1 MPWRIQEPRISGEFP
16 NFKQQPTTITNMSN
30 RRSFLKSA
38 GLAALSLPLMS
49 FDQSQNWSLDPLKR
63 HFETPDDYWAMIRKQ
78 FPLKEGQ
85 TYFNNGTMGP
95 TPGYTIDVMINHM
108 LHWNKE
114 AATVDYKNGS
124 GPELLSGY
132 FPYQE
137 LREKLGSLINCNFK
151 EISITQNATFGMNYV
166 GMGLDLKP
174 GDELLNTNQEHGGGF
189 GAWQTL
195 AKRKGC
201 VYKQA
206 TMPVPANDP
215 QQIYESVFKEVT
227 PKTKVIAIPHMVSVY
242 GTIMPVKA
250 ICEEAR
256 RLGIFTLLDG
266 AQCVG
271 HIDVDVKDIGCD
283 AYYSSLHKWLLAPP
297 GSGLLYV
304 NKEVAS
310 SIWST
315 IASYNWDNQDDH
327 GFRLMQNG
335 TGNPALIAGYSA
347 AVDFFNSVGKDRWL
361 GRIKELGAYLRNG
374 LKQMPH
380 VTIHSSTNEAM
391 AAGITTYAVKG
402 YTGPELQQTLWER
415 EKLQPRS
422 VGNELL
428 RHSVHI
434 YNSKAEID
442 KALDVIKNLA

>member
-1 MPWRIQEPRISGEFP
+1 
-16 NFKQQPTTITNMSN
+16 MSN
-30 RRSFLKSA
+30 RRAFIKSA
-38 GLAALSLPLMS
+38 GLAAFSIPLLS
-49 FDQSQNWSLDPLKR
+49 FDHNKEWSLEPLFNTYTDP
-63 HFETPDDYWAMIRKQ
+63 EAYWAMVRKQ

-95 TPGYTIDVMINHM
+95 TSGYVLDTMINHM
-108 LHWNKE
+108 LHYNKE
-114 AATVDYKNGS
+114 AASIDYKNGS

-132 FPYQE
+132 FPCEQ
-137 LREKLGSLINCNFK
+137 LRQKLGRIVNCDFK

-166 GMGLDLKP
+166 GMGLDLKE

-206 TMPVPANDP
+206 TMPMPANDE
-215 QQIYESVFKEVT
+215 QEIIDAIFKEVT
-227 PKTKVIAIPHMVSVY
+227 PKTRVIAIPHMVSVY
-242 GTIMPVKA
+242 GTVMPVKA
-250 ICEEAR
+250 ICAAAKKR
-256 RLGIFTLLDG
+256 GIFTVLDG

-297 GSGLLYV
+297 GSGLLYI
-304 NKEVAS
+304 NKEVVGD
-310 SIWST
+310 IWST

-335 TGNPALIAGYSA
+335 TGNPALMAGYEA
-347 AVDFFNSVGKDRWL
+347 AVDFFNSIGKERWL
-361 GRIKELGAYLRNG
+361 ARVKELGAYLRNG
-374 LKQMPH
+374 LKDMNH
-380 VTIHSSTNEAM
+380 VTISSSTNEAM

-402 YTGPELQQTLWER
+402 LTGPELQKTLWER
-415 EKLQPRS
+415 ERLQPRS
-422 VGNELL
+422 VGSKLM

-434 YNSKAEID
+434 YNSKSEID
-442 KALDVIKNLA
+442 KALAVIQDLG

>member
-1 MPWRIQEPRISGEFP
+1 MNQ
-16 NFKQQPTTITNMSN
+16 
-30 RRSFLKSA
+30 RRSFLKTA
-38 GLAALSLPLMS
+38 GLAAISAPFIS
-49 FDQSQNWSLDPLKR
+49 FETKTNWSLDVLNKN
-63 HFETPDDYWAMIRKQ
+63 FSNTDDYWKMIRKQ

-95 TPGYTIDVMINHM
+95 TSGYVIDTMINHM
-108 LHWNKE
+108 LHYNKE
-114 AATVDYKNGS
+114 AATIDYKNGS

-132 FPYQE
+132 FPYE
-137 LREKLGSLINCNFK
+137 DLRRKLGKIINCNFK
-151 EISITQNATFGMNYV
+151 EISLTQNATFGMNYV
-166 GMGLDLKP
+166 GMGLDLKA

-201 VYKQA
+201 IYKQA

-215 QQIYESVFKEVT
+215 QEIFDAIFKEVT
-227 PKTKVIAIPHMVSVY
+227 PKTKVIAIPHIVSVY
-242 GTIMPVKA
+242 GTVMPVKE
-250 ICEEAR
+250 ICVEAR
-256 RLGIFTLLDG
+256 KRGIFTILDG

-271 HIDVDVKDIGCD
+271 QIDVDVKDIGCD

-297 GSGLLYV
+297 GSGILYV
-304 NKEVAS
+304 DKDVVSN
-310 SIWST
+310 IWPT

-335 TGNPALIAGYSA
+335 TGNPALLAGYDA
-347 AVDFFNSVGKDRWL
+347 AVDFFNTIGKDRWI
-361 GRIKELGAYLRNG
+361 GRIKELGSYLRKG
-374 LKQMPH
+374 LKEMPH
-380 VTIHSSTNEAM
+380 VTISSSTNEDM

-402 YTGPELQQTLWER
+402 FTGPELQKTMWER
-415 EKLQPRS
+415 ERLQPRS

-434 YNSKAEID
+434 YNSKEEINM
-442 KALDVIKNLA
+442 ALDVIKKLG